1 MTDQEVYELLI
12 RIDVGYS
19 PSEEE
24 KRKLSSIES
33 IKWTKITQL
42 PKSMSMLSGL
52 VKFVL
57 MDSGVGDITAISGL
71 TGLTNLDLSYNLVL
85 RDISALSGMTGLTNL
100 DLGHTNVSDISVIS
114 GMKGLI
120 NLDLSHTRVS
130 DISVISGMTGL
141 TNLDL
146 SSTAIRNIGAISGL
160 TELKNLD
167 LSGCYYLS
175 DISALS
181 GLEGLKN
188 LDLSRTRVINISA
201 LSGLKGLTNLDLRRT
216 SVSDISA
223 ISKLRRLTNLDLS
236 RTRVINISAISEL
249 KRLTNLDLGYT
260 NVRDI
265 SVISGLKELKNLDLS
280 YNFVLRDISV
290 ISGLKGLIN
299 LDLRRTKI
307 SDLSALSSL
316 TNLTKLDLRNL
327 TISSIPE
334 SLLDLELDFLFE
346 IEPEGPGIYIHGLEL
361 TDQPIEIFSQD
372 RELIRAYYREHDR
385 VPVNECKVVFLGDA
399 ETGKT
404 HSIKRLLKKGEKI
417 SELKSQ
423 STPGIEIT
431 VKTMKLEDSDI
442 VVNYWDFGGQEI
454 QHSMHRMFLT
464 ERTIYVVFLNAR
476 QDHLLDEKARYWLD
490 NICSFAQDAPVLL
503 VINKMDQNKHPTFN
517 EDGIRNDYGS
527 RIKKIVKMSALR
539 DEPETFMDELQGSIN
554 EIIRELPTVSSK
566 VPRSWKSLMED
577 IRTMTERYHYLTT
590 NQFKERCSA
599 CGVRDFNTIHDDL
612 VDLFQIIGISFCY
625 YKNRTIA
632 DYMLLDP
639 KWLVNAIYTII
650 YNSIVAA
657 HNGVITQDDLYDLL
671 KEDTLN
677 GETITRVIPN
687 MRYESNQVNYIL
699 GVIRMFHLSYPMKDG
714 SEFFPMLCDGNEKI
728 SVEKAMPKNALH
740 YIFRYTYLP
749 ANVMHRL
756 VVEMQRDLDE
766 EYVWYSG
773 AVFRNE
779 YQKQTAYIHT
789 KGNDLHIY
797 VDALDSYYNPNEYLT
812 PIQSIVRAINLDM
825 NLTAKGYMTYREGDK
840 EAEIAETL
848 LRGNLKNGIERGY
861 VEEID
866 KVIDY
871 RDVAR
876 RFDDIR
882 PKIKGDL
889 LQNIIKAL
897 GLMQNE
903 KAYYKTTEN
912 SYELED
918 LRNRYVSSQVQ
929 MVGYNCNDQQSGG
942 LGEGG
947 RRTGARDIVFRNKS
961 GQDILIYEGLN
972 LTGFSKNNIDNHLHK
987 LMENYN
993 PQGLPYGVLVSYVD
1007 CDRSRFNEI
1016 TALYRVH
1023 ITERVPENYICVGQ
1037 PRNIPTIGQYLK
1049 CIEMDYECG
1058 GQYFTIYHIL
1068 VGMVEQM

>member
-1 MTDQEVYELLI
+1 MTNQEIYELLMDVDQGRALTEQEMCQLALIKNI
-12 RIDVGYS
+12 RWRG
-19 PSEEE
+19 
-24 KRKLSSIES
+24 IE
-33 IKWTKITQL
+33 QL
-42 PKSMSMLSGL
+42 PKSMVFLSSLEKLDLHNTGVTDVSALTGLSKIISLDLHNTKVNNVNTLSGL
-52 VKFVL
+52 
-57 MDSGVGDITAISGL
+57 I
-71 TGLTNLDLSYNLVL
+71 
-85 RDISALSGMTGLTNL
+85 
-100 DLGHTNVSDISVIS
+100 
-114 GMKGLI
+114 GLI
-120 NLDLSHTRVS
+120 NLDLSLNMNLE
-130 DISVISGMTGL
+130 DISKLSGLKNLKKLDLHYTNVSNITGL
-141 TNLDL
+141 KELDNLSDL
-146 SSTAIRNIGAISGL
+146 NLRGTRINECGELSGL
-160 TELKNLD
+160 TSLLNLN
-167 LSGCYYLS
+167 LSCTNVS
-175 DISALS
+175 DISALKNLLRLENLDIS
-181 GLEGLKN
+181 QTNISDISIISKFKSLYALNLNGTKLKDIRFLDGLESLCHLYLRDTQVSDIGIINQFKSMKS
-188 LDLSRTRVINISA
+188 LSLQNTQ
-201 LSGLKGLTNLDLRRT
+201 
-216 SVSDISA
+216 VSDISA
-223 ISKLRRLTNLDLS
+223 ISELLSLSSLNLRNTKVSDISVLKDLKSLHNL
-236 RTRVINISAISEL
+236 
-249 KRLTNLDLGYT
+249 NLRGSK
-260 NVRDI
+260 VRDI
-265 SVISGLKELKNLDLS
+265 NSISGLKSLS
-280 YNFVLRDISV
+280 Y
-290 ISGLKGLIN
+290 
-299 LDLRRTKI
+299 LDLR
-307 SDLSALSSL
+307 D
-316 TNLTKLDLRNL
+316 L
-327 TISSIPE
+327 TISAIPQ
-334 SLLDLELDFLFE
+334 SFLDLELDFKLE
-346 IEPEGPGIYIHGLEL
+346 KKANGSGIYIYGLQL

-650 YNSIVAA
+650 YNSIIAA

-773 AVFRNE
+773 AVFRND

-797 VDALDSYYNPNEYLT
+797 VDALDPYYNPNEYLT
-812 PIQSIVRAINLDM
+812 PIQNIVRAINSDM
-825 NLTAKGYMTYREGDK
+825 NLSAEEYVTYREGHT
-840 EAEIAETL
+840 EAEIDAEEL
-848 LRGNLKNGIERGY
+848 KGNLESGIERVY
-861 VEEID
+861 N
-866 KVIDY
+866 KKLKRAIDY

-876 RFDDIR
+876 RYSDLR

-889 LQNIIKAL
+889 LPKIIKAL

-903 KAYYKTTEN
+903 KACYKTTEN
-912 SYELED
+912 SHELED
-918 LRNRYVSSQVQ
+918 LRNRSVSSKVL
-929 MVGYNCNDQQSGG
+929 MAEYNCNDQQSGG
-942 LGEGG
+942 IGEGG
-947 RRTGARDIVFRNKS
+947 RLTGERDIVFRNKS

-972 LTGFSKNNIDNHLHK
+972 LTGFSTKKIDNHLHK

-993 PQGLPYGVLVSYVD
+993 PQGMPYGVLVSYVD
-1007 CDRSRFNEI
+1007 CDRTRFNEI
-1016 TALYRVH
+1016 TTMYREH
-1023 ITERVPENYICVGQ
+1023 ITDCAPENYVCVGQ